1 MRVVLITDRTRF
13 GDIAE
18 RVAAIARAV
27 PPGSIA
33 IQVREK
39 DTDGGPLLAFVR
51 ELQDAAPGV
60 PIWVND
66 RVDVALAADIAGVH
80 LPEHGLSID
89 DARAV
94 AGITGRPLSIGVS
107 RHTLE
112 SALRATGA
120 DVIQLGPIYE
130 TPGKGPRLGPAALG
144 VRAQLPAATRL
155 VAVGGI
161 DTPERAREAI
171 AAGADAVAV
180 IRAAWTSSDPAAMI
194 GALVEATRST

>member
-13 GDIAE
+13 RDIAE

-89 DARAV
+89 DARTI
-94 AGITGRPLSIGVS
+94 AGIAGRPLSIGVS

-144 VRAQLPAATRL
+144 VRAQLPATTKL

-180 IRAAWTSSDPAAMI
+180 IRAAWTSPDPAAMI

>member
-13 GDIAE
+13 TGIPE

-27 PPGSIA
+27 PPGTLA

-66 RVDVALAADIAGVH
+66 RVDVALAADVAGVH

-89 DARAV
+89 EARAV
-94 AGITGRPLSIGVS
+94 AGLAGRPLSIGVS
-107 RHTLE
+107 RHTVE
-112 SALRATGA
+112 AALRATTA
-120 DVIQLGPIYE
+120 DLIQLGPIYE

-144 VRAQLPAATRL
+144 VRAQLPATTRL

-161 DTPERAREAI
+161 DTAERAREAL
-171 AAGADAVAV
+171 ASGANAVAL
-180 IRAAWTSSDPAAMI
+180 IRGAWASEDPAA
-194 GALVEATRST
+194 LVAGIVG

>member
-1 MRVVLITDRTRF
+1 VRVVLITDRARF

-39 DTDGGPLLAFVR
+39 ATDGGPLLAFVR
-51 ELQDAAPGV
+51 QLQDAAPGV

-94 AGITGRPLSIGVS
+94 AGIAGRPLSIGVS
-107 RHTLE
+107 RHTVE
-112 SALRATGA
+112 SALRATTA

-130 TPGKGPRLGPAALG
+130 TPGKGPRLGPAALA
-144 VRAQLPAATRL
+144 VRAQLPDTTRL

-171 AAGADAVAV
+171 AAGADAIAV
-180 IRAAWTSSDPAAMI
+180 IRAAWTAPDPAAAI
-194 GALVEATRST
+194 GALVEAIRST

>member
-1 MRVVLITDRTRF
+1 VRVVLITDRSRF
-13 GDIAE
+13 TDIPE

-27 PPGSIA
+27 PPGSLA

-51 ELQDAAPGV
+51 ELQAAAPGV

-66 RVDVALAADIAGVH
+66 RIDVALAADVAGVH

-94 AGITGRPLSIGVS
+94 AGAAGRPLSIGVS
-107 RHTLE
+107 RHTVE
-112 SALRATGA
+112 AALRSAAA
-120 DVIQLGPIYE
+120 DVVQLGPIYE
-130 TPGKGPRLGPAALG
+130 TPGKGPRLGPAALA
-144 VRAQLPAATRL
+144 VRAQLPPSTKL

-161 DTPERAREAI
+161 DSVERAREAV
-171 AAGADAVAV
+171 AAGADAVAL
-180 IRAAWTSSDPAAMI
+180 IRGAWASEDPVT
-194 GALVEATRST
+194 LVASIVATRST